1 MDAPDLMNA
10 MTSLTLLV
18 LAAGLGS
25 RYGGL
30 KQIDSVGPNGET
42 ILDYSIY
49 DAIRAGFRKVVFVIR
64 KDIEVEF
71 KQAIGSRFRDSIS
84 VEYAFQE
91 LDNIPPGFTVPSGR
105 TRPWGTA
112 HAILAAANAI
122 VEPFAVINADDFYGT
137 NSYGILA
144 QHLKSGTSVNAM
156 VGFVLRNTLS
166 NFGAVSRG
174 LCQLGDM
181 DLLQSIVE
189 LKRIELGRGCIT
201 NTEENGTA
209 IPLSGDEIVSMNM
222 WGFTPSIFEQLH
234 QCFENFLVRSGS
246 DIGSESYLPGA
257 INELL
262 SAKQVQVKVLFT
274 PDSWCGVTYRG
285 DRPSVVEH
293 IGRLIHNGEYPERL
307 WP

>member
-1 MDAPDLMNA
+1 MNV

-30 KQIDSVGPNGET
+30 KQIDPVGPNGET

-64 KDIEVEF
+64 KDIELAFE
-71 KQAIGSRFRDSIS
+71 QAIGTRFRDSIS
-84 VEYAFQE
+84 VEYVFQE
-91 LDNIPPGFTVPSGR
+91 LDNIPSGFYVPAGR

-112 HAILAAANAI
+112 HAVLAAGNAI
-122 VEPFAVINADDFYGT
+122 IEPFAVINADDFYGT
-137 NSYGILA
+137 NSYRILA

-166 NFGAVSRG
+166 DFGAVSRG
-174 LCQLGDM
+174 LCQLGNM

-189 LKRIELGRGCIT
+189 LKRIEVDRGCIKS
-201 NTEENGTA
+201 TEENGTPT
-209 IPLSGDEIVSMNM
+209 PLTGDEIVSMNM
-222 WGFTPSIFEQLH
+222 WGFTPSIFEQL
-234 QCFENFLVRSGS
+234 QQSFENFLVRSGS

-262 SAKQVQVKVLFT
+262 AANQVQVKVLFT
-274 PDSWCGVTYRG
+274 PDTWCGITYRE

-293 IGRLIHNGEYPERL
+293 IGRLIHSGEYPERL